1 MNSPGGAMTIEKA
14 ARASAE
20 SAGAAGLRALA
31 EDLERWAVLP
41 SVIYPRN
48 LEDFLGGPRRI
59 GTLASLPLDRAEA
72 VLAEVTAHGQFAL
85 VNIDT
90 CPGFGRDDTA
100 LSHLVQLGAAGVL
113 STRLA
118 TIQRARQLGLVAIQ
132 IMFVTDR
139 SAVAKGL
146 AAVRSATP
154 HLVQFMPAPV
164 LGHLTAAQ
172 RSSLGRFFVS
182 GFVQHADDV
191 AAARALGAVGA
202 SSSSSELWQLKRGR
216 A

>member
-1 MNSPGGAMTIEKA
+1 MTID
-14 ARASAE
+14 RAE
-20 SAGAAGLRALA
+20 LVAGENIGSAGLRVLSD
-31 EDLERWAVLP
+31 EFSRWSVLP

-48 LEDFLGGPRRI
+48 LEEFVGGPRRI
-59 GTLASLPLDRAEA
+59 GTLASLPLDRAA
-72 VLAEVTAHGQFAL
+72 SVLDELTAHERYAL
-85 VNIDT
+85 VNVDT

-100 LSHLVQLGAAGVL
+100 LVHLAQLGAAGVL

-118 TIQRARQLGLVAIQ
+118 TVQRARQLGMIAIQ

-182 GFVQHADDV
+182 GFVQHPDDV
-191 AAARALGAVGA
+191 AAARTLGAVGA
-202 SSSSSELWQLKRGR
+202 SSSSSELWTLERQP
-216 A
+216 

>member
-1 MNSPGGAMTIEKA
+1 MTIESA
-14 ARASAE
+14 ARAPAE
-20 SAGAAGLRALA
+20 SAGAASLRALA
-31 EDLERWAVLP
+31 EELEHWAVLP

-48 LEDFLGGPRRI
+48 LDDFLEGPRRI
-59 GTLASLPLDRAEA
+59 CTLASLPLDRAEA
-72 VLAEVTAHGQFAL
+72 VLAEVAARDRFAL

-100 LSHLVQLGAAGVL
+100 LSHLAQLGAAGVL

-118 TIQRARQLGLVAIQ
+118 TIQRARQLGLVAVQ

-164 LGHLTAAQ
+164 LGHLTPAQ
-172 RSSLGRFFVS
+172 RGALGRFFVS
-182 GFVQHADDV
+182 GFVQHPDDV